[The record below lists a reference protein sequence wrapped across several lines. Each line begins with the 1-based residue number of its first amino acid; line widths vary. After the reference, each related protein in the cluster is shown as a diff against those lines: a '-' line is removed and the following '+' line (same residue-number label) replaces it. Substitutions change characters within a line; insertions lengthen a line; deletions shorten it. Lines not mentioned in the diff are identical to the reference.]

1 MEVNES
7 DPSQLDAEYMAFESL
22 LDEPGTSHDDGIP
35 FPEDYDF
42 MSYEELL
49 DVPLPSQEESRVLK
63 LRKLEAPRRQMIRS
77 TMNMKPKF
85 SCDILLYCIRG
96 GKSPDP
102 WGKSLDI
109 SKTCFSTILDEK
121 TPFQRF

>member
-1 MEVNES
+1 MEVNEF

-49 DVPLPSQEESRVLK
+49 DVPLPSQEEFRVLK
-63 LRKLEAPRRQMIRS
+63 LKEVGSAWKANDPFYNEYEA
-77 TMNMKPKF
+77 
-85 SCDILLYCIRG
+85 
-96 GKSPDP
+96 
-102 WGKSLDI
+102 
-109 SKTCFSTILDEK
+109 
-121 TPFQRF
+121 